1 MAKRRMVKY
10 MLKNALRNSL
20 SAATRSGI
28 DPFDALIVGCYESR
42 KLRYVSRVKAGF
54 NRPLRWELYKL
65 LAVFETSRCRFTNLP
80 EARSYRWG
88 YELTKEEMKDCRW
101 LRPKLVA

>member
-42 KLRYVSRVKAGF
+42 KLRYVSRVKPDSTG
-54 NRPLRWELYKL
+54 RYDG
-65 LAVFETSRCRFTNLP
+65 SFTN
-80 EARSYRWG
+80 S
-88 YELTKEEMKDCRW
+88 
-101 LRPKLVA
+101 